1 MLGEVTDDVAGV
13 VADPTLLYRV
23 RDGAY
28 AADLLI
34 AAVAEFDMFTWLADH
49 GPARADALR
58 EVMGWAE
65 RPADVLLTYS
75 TALGVLA
82 RDATAGDVVGLTAL
96 GRQHLAAGSPYDLR
110 AYFGSL
116 SERPAV
122 REFARVLR
130 TDGQAAWASATSAGE
145 QAGGEGTPRAD
156 QAGDW
161 SGRLSDVGFARRIT
175 AAMDARGAF
184 LGPALARAT
193 ADLPVGRLLDIGGSS
208 GIYATAVLDQHPA
221 ATAAVFERPPVDQAA
236 RILLVNRGHD
246 ERVEVITGDM
256 FTDSLPTGFDVH
268 LYSQVLHDWDRA
280 RVEHLLA
287 ASYRALPPG
296 GWLLDHDTHINADK
310 TGPLPVAEYSALLMH
325 STPGKCWSITELT
338 AIAETIGYVDI
349 THRLTAG
356 DRSVLL
362 ARVPG

>member
-1 MLGEVTDDVAGV
+1 
-13 VADPTLLYRV
+13 
-23 RDGAY
+23 
-28 AADLLI
+28 
-34 AAVAEFDMFTWLADH
+34 
-49 GPARADALR
+49 
-58 EVMGWAE
+58 
-65 RPADVLLTYS
+65 
-75 TALGVLA
+75 
-82 RDATAGDVVGLTAL
+82 
-96 GRQHLAAGSPYDLR
+96 
-110 AYFGSL
+110 
-116 SERPAV
+116 
-122 REFARVLR
+122 
-130 TDGQAAWASATSAGE
+130 
-145 QAGGEGTPRAD
+145 
-156 QAGDW
+156 
-161 SGRLSDVGFARRIT
+161 
-175 AAMDARGAF
+175 MDARGAF

-193 ADLPVGRLLDIGGSS
+193 ADLPVRRLLDIGGSS

-338 AIAETIGYVDI
+338 PSPRRSATSTSPTDSPPATAAFSSPAFLDDRPSAGRGDA
-349 THRLTAG
+349 RLW
-356 DRSVLL
+356 S
-362 ARVPG
+362 